1 MSAEY
6 GRGGLENSPATANPR
21 VNRGT
26 HIFSHRVPCSTSAM
40 HSILPLSSISKLLE
54 SPHASK
60 PFFFPLFSLFI
71 LPFTPPKLAFTPLLS
86 FYHLLSSVP
95 AFYLLTLSS
104 FHLVYKSQK
113 NLFLSLNQ
121 LSALPPYIY
130 PTHLPLRATP
140 LSPLQP
146 HPARRIPANRL
157 AQ

>member
-1 MSAEY
+1 
-6 GRGGLENSPATANPR
+6 
-21 VNRGT
+21 
-26 HIFSHRVPCSTSAM
+26 M